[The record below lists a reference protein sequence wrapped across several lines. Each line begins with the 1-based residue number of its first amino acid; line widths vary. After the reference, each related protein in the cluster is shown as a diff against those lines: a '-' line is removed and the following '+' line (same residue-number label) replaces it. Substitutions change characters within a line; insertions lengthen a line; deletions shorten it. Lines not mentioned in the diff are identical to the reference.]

1 MSMKRIDVA
10 KGVAARL
17 FEVEDA
23 IDGSLKQASR
33 LIADMVDARRDLRL
47 AAVVGQAAFARTA
60 ATINALAQARGE
72 IIGAHDA
79 LAETRDRMGMRT
91 VGLGALDKPDPPA
104 GGGNFMQ
111 AQAPAEA
118 AQTLPSKGENVP
130 V

>member
-1 MSMKRIDVA
+1 MKRIDIA

-47 AAVVGQAAFARTA
+47 AAVVGQAAFARAA
-60 ATINALAQARGE
+60 ATISALAEARGE
-72 IIGAHDA
+72 IVGAHDA

-91 VGLGALDKPDPPA
+91 VGLGALDKPDPPT
-104 GGGNFMQ
+104 GSGTFLQ
-111 AQAPAEA
+111 AQTPSETPQSLPATRENA
-118 AQTLPSKGENVP
+118 AV
-130 V
+130 

>member
-1 MSMKRIDVA
+1 MKRIDIA

-47 AAVVGQAAFARTA
+47 AAVVGQDAFARTA
-60 ATINALAQARGE
+60 ATIAALTEARGE
-72 IIGAHDA
+72 IVGAHDA

-104 GGGNFMQ
+104 GTGTFMQ
-111 AQAPAEA
+111 TDQAPNAL
-118 AQTLPSKGENVP
+118 QTSPSTPETAGA
-130 V
+130 

>member
-1 MSMKRIDVA
+1 MKRIDIA

-33 LIADMVDARRDLRL
+33 LIADMVDARRDLHL
-47 AAVVGQAAFARTA
+47 AAVVGQNAFARTA
-60 ATINALAQARGE
+60 ATISALAQARGE
-72 IIGAHDA
+72 IVGAHDA

-104 GGGNFMQ
+104 ADTFMQ
-111 AQAPAEA
+111 SERAPDAL
-118 AQTLPSKGENVP
+118 QTLPATREIAGS
-130 V
+130 

>member
-1 MSMKRIDVA
+1 MKRIDIA

-60 ATINALAQARGE
+60 ATICALAEARGE
-72 IIGAHDA
+72 IVGAHDA

-91 VGLGALDKPDPPA
+91 VGLGALDKPDPPSEN
-104 GGGNFMQ
+104 GTFLQ
-111 AQAPAEA
+111 AESLAEPRQTAPVAR
-118 AQTLPSKGENVP
+118 
-130 V
+130 

>member
-1 MSMKRIDVA
+1 MKRIDIVR
-10 KGVAARL
+10 GVAARL

-47 AAVVGQAAFARTA
+47 AAVVGQDAFARTA
-60 ATINALAQARGE
+60 ATISALAEARGE

-104 GGGNFMQ
+104 GSGTFMQ
-111 AQAPAEA
+111 DEAPLSIPQTPATTRESAEA
-118 AQTLPSKGENVP
+118 
-130 V
+130 